1 MEEEKVVLERKLT
14 LFDVTNLVIGAMIG
28 ADIFIAA
35 SFGANLMGPA
45 SLLVWIASGIIILII
60 ALNFAQCVMV
70 SPVVGGPYAYARD
83 AFGKFTGFAVGWA
96 YWLAEWFSL
105 AVFPVAF
112 VRYLEYFIPL
122 TSLEQIMVKVAFVA
136 FLTVTNILGTKVVGR
151 VNDILTIGK
160 LGPLFLFIA
169 LGLVHMVSNFSM
181 TIFNL
186 TPFAPLGYSQ
196 FGSALIL
203 IIWAFAGFEHSTIPA
218 NEIENPEKTIS
229 KAIVMGVLIVS
240 IFYFAIN
247 FIILSVVHWY
257 QLGNISTPLTEAAK
271 IIAGTNP
278 YLMLIASGNNLYQIY
293 LQSVPPPWT
302 VIVTTGIIGVGAL
315 LAISGANETGMLG
328 TSRISYA
335 MALDGLFPKHFAKL
349 HPRFKTPYIGL
360 IIQSLTALIASILG
374 NLDTLIS
381 SAVFFL
387 ALAYLVTCISSPI
400 LHKKKFPHQKTHRKN
415 LILAISGAACCVYLL
430 TQIKPMEIIVGLTL
444 LAVGVPIY
452 IILSPKKEL
461 FELRAYLSR
470 RQLLRR
476 TWEAEQVFLANMLRY
491 IKQIYRRIRGIKQVW
506 SKTKETY

>member
-1 MEEEKVVLERKLT
+1 VEEERVELVRKLS

-45 SLLVWIASGIIILII
+45 SLLVWVASSIIILVI
-60 ALNFAQCVMV
+60 ALNFAQCVVV
-70 SPVVGGPYAYARD
+70 SPVVGGPYAYARN
-83 AFGKFTGFAVGWA
+83 AFGKFPGFAVGWA

-112 VRYLEYFIPL
+112 IKYLEYFIPL
-122 TSLEQIMVKVAFVA
+122 TNLEQIMVKVAFVA
-136 FLTVTNILGTKVVGR
+136 FLTITNILGTKVVGR

-160 LGPLFLFIA
+160 LGPLLFFIA
-169 LGLVHMVSNFSM
+169 LGLVYTVSNFSM
-181 TIFNL
+181 TVFNL

-218 NEIENPEKTIS
+218 NEIEKPEKTIPR
-229 KAIVMGVLIVS
+229 AIISGVLIVS
-240 IFYFAIN
+240 VFYFAIN
-247 FIILSVVHWY
+247 FIILSVVPWY
-257 QLGNISTPLTEAAK
+257 QLGNVSTPLTEATK

-278 YLMLIASGNNLYQIY
+278 YLTLIASGDSLYQVY
-293 LQSVPPPWT
+293 FQSIPPPWT
-302 VIVTTGIIGVGAL
+302 VVLATGIIGVGAL

-335 MALDGLFPKHFAKL
+335 MALDGLFPKPFAKL

-360 IIQSLTALIASILG
+360 IIQSSTALIASILG
-374 NLDTLIS
+374 NLNQLIS

-387 ALAYLVTCISSPI
+387 ALAYLVSCLSQPI
-400 LHKKKFPHQKTHRKN
+400 LRKKNPTNAKGFRKS
-415 LILAISGAACCVYLL
+415 LILAIAGVVCCSYLL
-430 TQIKPMEIIVGLTL
+430 TQIKPLEIIIGLIL

-452 IILSPKKEL
+452 IILTPKKEL
-461 FELRAYLSR
+461 SELRAYLSR

-476 TWEAEQVFLANMLRY
+476 TWEAEQVFLANLLRH
-491 IKQIYRRIRGIKQVW
+491 IKRTYRRIRGIKLAW
-506 SKTKETY
+506 SK